1 MWALVGVLGLLGL
14 FFATMPITARRHLA
28 LARKRR
34 AIGESDFVT
43 MMAFAGVSG
52 TTARFLWKELGAFY
66 HAPLKPIPTDKL
78 ESVIA
83 IDRPE
88 VEGIVLRFWSAMR
101 GQDSQPRTTPLGPDP
116 TVAELGRHCD
126 LLAGWSVRG
135 TA

>member
-1 MWALVGVLGLLGL
+1 MVVGVLAILAS
-14 FFATMPITARRHLA
+14 FFITMPFTPRRHLA

-34 AIGESDFVT
+34 TVGEGDFVS

-52 TTARFLWKELGAFY
+52 TTARFLWKELGALY
-66 HAPLKPIPTDKL
+66 HAPLKPLPTDRL

-88 VEGIVLRFWSAMR
+88 VEGIVLRFWSSMR
-101 GQDSQPRTTPLGPDP
+101 GGDTRPRTSPLADDP

-135 TA
+135 NA

>member
-1 MWALVGVLGLLGL
+1 
-14 FFATMPITARRHLA
+14 MPLTPPRHRA

-34 AIGESDFVT
+34 SIGEGEFVT

-66 HAPLKPIPTDKL
+66 HAPLKPLPADKL
-78 ESVIA
+78 ETLIA
-83 IDRPE
+83 VDRPE
-88 VEGIVLRFWSAMR
+88 IEGIVGRFWGSMR
-101 GQDSQPRTTPLGPDP
+101 GQDARPFTTPIGPDP

>member
-1 MWALVGVLGLLGL
+1 
-14 FFATMPITARRHLA
+14 MPLAPRRHLA

-34 AIGESDFVT
+34 AIGEGEFVT

-52 TTARFLWKELGAFY
+52 TTARYLWKELMAFY
-66 HAPLKPIPTDKL
+66 HAPLKPLPTDKL
-78 ESVIA
+78 ESLIV

-88 VEGIVLRFWSAMR
+88 IEGIVVRFWSSMR
-101 GQDSQPRTTPLGPDP
+101 GQDSQPRTSPLAPNP

-135 TA
+135 NA

>member
-1 MWALVGVLGLLGL
+1 VLGLLGL
-14 FFATMPITARRHLA
+14 FFLTMPLTPRRHVS

-34 AIGESDFVT
+34 SIGDAEFVT

-66 HAPLKPIPTDKL
+66 HPPLKPLPTDRL

-83 IDRPE
+83 VDRPE
-88 VEGIVLRFWSAMR
+88 IEGIVVRFWSSMR
-101 GQDSQPRTTPLGPDP
+101 GQDVRPATSRLADDP

-135 TA
+135 SA